1 MRENSLIPDENGNAR
16 TGVVIFFTILM
27 IFLFAPGPDPFS
39 ETFSWELEAGQYD
52 FLAVPCDYDDCD
64 LEMSFTQTD
73 YGNITISLVTK
84 SEFIKFQNCEIY
96 EVVEGIIISEK
107 ASHSFDKEQIPEGDY
122 YLLVDFNYCSN
133 NDSDLISKGDALVT
147 TPSSSF
153 WNWPPF

>member
-1 MRENSLIPDENGNAR
+1 
-16 TGVVIFFTILM
+16 
-27 IFLFAPGPDPFS
+27 
-39 ETFSWELEAGQYD
+39 
-52 FLAVPCDYDDCD
+52 
-64 LEMSFTQTD
+64 MSFTQTD

-84 SEFIKFQNCEIY
+84 SEFIKFQNCEIC

-133 NDSDLISKGDALVT
+133 NDSDLISKGDALVA